1 MDAVTRKRPTLW
13 IELGTLVI
21 AGTALLFVFRRVDL
35 KELGHT
41 LRDAHIGWLIA
52 SIVSYGI
59 VFPPSAWR
67 WHLMLRLTGNA
78 VHFGATSAMT
88 LIGHFFYTVFFG
100 VAGGDFAKSA
110 LYAKWYQLPLSE
122 ILAAAPLDRLLGF
135 GGLFLF
141 ALISFVLAAWNGAFV
156 EMHPGSLHLPLGWMA
171 AALVLIVSVWIA
183 FKRFGRG
190 QGTSRWLN
198 ALRSSFTQMAV
209 SRGIVVQALVC
220 GFLVQIGLAGSLALA
235 LQAVSRTHIPW
246 GPLLWTFPVIC
257 IVGAIPVSVA
267 GLGFRE
273 GAALG
278 LLGLYGISP
287 ADAVAASLLTLVG
300 RLAWAV
306 VGGIVLWRD
315 RRLQLDKL
323 PLPKTL
329 SVVVPTLNDAEGLP
343 EVIHRIR
350 TVPEVTEIIVVDG
363 SSTDE
368 TRTVAARMGCKVLQG
383 PAGLTGRLRL
393 GASQTTGD
401 AVLFL
406 HADTWLS
413 PNAGKAAINCLRDVQ
428 VAGGGFLKKFRD
440 ATPLLHGSRL
450 RCAIRFY
457 FGRCILADQGMF
469 FRREVLESIGGVPDV
484 PLREEFELCRRVR
497 KIGKLALAES
507 TVTAS
512 APHSTASGGF
522 QSRLIRLLTCGGRL
536 STRPHE
542 LRKMHEK
549 T

>member
-1 MDAVTRKRPTLW
+1 
-13 IELGTLVI
+13 VI
-21 AGTALLFVFRRVDL
+21 AGTALFFVFRRVDL

-67 WHLMLRLTGNA
+67 WHLMLRLTGNV
-78 VHFGATSAMT
+78 VHFGTTFAMT

-110 LYAKWYQLPLSE
+110 LYARWYQLPLSE

-141 ALISFVLAAWNGAFV
+141 ALISFGFAAWNGAFAQMNV
-156 EMHPGSLHLPLGWMA
+156 GSLHIPLQWMA
-171 AALVLIVSVWIA
+171 VALILIVSVWIA

-190 QGTSRWLN
+190 QGTSRWLS
-198 ALRSSFTQMAV
+198 ALRSSLTQMAV
-209 SRGIVVQALVC
+209 SRGIVVQALLC

-235 LQAVSRTHIPW
+235 LQAVSHTHIPW

-300 RLAWAV
+300 RLAWAA

-315 RRLQLDKL
+315 RRLQLHKQ
-323 PLPKTL
+323 PLPTTL
-329 SVVVPTLNDAEGLP
+329 SVVVPTLNEAKGLP
-343 EVIHRIR
+343 ETLQRAR
-350 TVPEVTEIIVVDG
+350 AVPEVAEIIVVDG
-363 SSTDE
+363 GSTDE
-368 TRTVAARMGCKVLQG
+368 TRAVAARMGCKVLQG
-383 PAGLTGRLRL
+383 PPGHAGRLRL
-393 GASQTTGD
+393 GASQATGD
-401 AVLFL
+401 VVLFL
-406 HADTWLS
+406 HADTWLA
-413 PNAGKAAINCLRDVQ
+413 PNAGKAAINCLRDVHL
-428 VAGGGFLKKFRD
+428 AGGGFLKKFRD
-440 ATPLLHGSRL
+440 ATPLLHGTCL
-450 RCAIRFY
+450 RCAIRLY
-457 FGRCILADQGMF
+457 FGRCIPADQGMF

-484 PLREEFELCRRVR
+484 PLREEFELCWRVR

-507 TVTAS
+507 TVTS
-512 APHSTASGGF
+512 STPHSPTSGGF
-522 QSRLIRLLTCGGRL
+522 QSCLLIRLLTCGWRL
-536 STRPHE
+536 GTPPHE
-542 LRKMHEK
+542 LRKVREK